1 MPELMEA
8 TLLRKDWGSVFRNCG
23 QENLGGGRQLSG
35 LGALGETKQ
44 REELVRV
51 NRIRFVKWD
60 DGFAQGNKMK
70 ELGTYAVELCCTIAR
85 CARRVDGKNSS
96 QQRTA
101 RNQYTSA
108 K

>member
-1 MPELMEA
+1 M
-8 TLLRKDWGSVFRNCG
+8 
-23 QENLGGGRQLSG
+23 
-35 LGALGETKQ
+35 
-44 REELVRV
+44 RV
-51 NRIRFVKWD
+51 YRIRFVKWD
-60 DGFAQGNKMK
+60 DGFAQDNKMK

-85 CARRVDGKNSS
+85 CARRVDDKKNSS

>member
-1 MPELMEA
+1 MYSE
-8 TLLRKDWGSVFRNCG
+8 TVDRRI
-23 QENLGGGRQLSG
+23 LGGGQQSG
-35 LGALGETKQ
+35 LGALGENDETKQ

-70 ELGTYAVELCCTIAR
+70 DLGTYAVELCCTIAR
-85 CARRVDGKNSS
+85 CARRVDDKNSS